1 MLREDVSAQL
11 DRSVLIIKGPQGEV
25 RRDFHYPSISLSIVQ
40 GKIEGKAGGEN
51 GGKTGKKIIVTAEK
65 ASKKEKTIVG
75 TFTAH
80 IRNLVN
86 GVQQQH
92 VYKLKICSGHFP
104 MTVTV
109 AGQELLIKNFLGE
122 SVPRRISLEP
132 GVSVKIQD
140 KDIIVS
146 SPDKE
151 LAGKTA
157 AGIEQACRI
166 TNRDRRIFMDGIW
179 LTEKAGKAV
188 S

>member
-1 MLREDVSAQL
+1 MKQNIKKEIVLPAGVTARL
-11 DRSVLIIKGPQGEV
+11 DRSVLVIKGPQGEV
-25 RRDFHYPSISLSIVQ
+25 RRDFHYPSLSISI
-40 GKIEGKAGGEN
+40 IEGK
-51 GGKTGKKIIVTAEK
+51 IIVAAEK
-65 ASKKEKTIVG
+65 ASKREKTIVG

-122 SVPRRISLEP
+122 SVPRRIAIEP
-132 GVSVKIQD
+132 GVTVKIQD
-140 KDIIVS
+140 KDILVS

-157 AGIEQACRI
+157 AGIEQACRL
-166 TNRDRRIFMDGIW
+166 TNRDLRIFMDGIW

-188 S
+188 G